1 MQSIQHSLPS
11 RLQAMKALLRADATV
26 QLRQPSSS
34 IMSVL
39 IPLFFLFAWR
49 NLIAS
54 RGATGI
60 LAGCISVGLPSI
72 GLMGYA
78 LVISRDR
85 ELGVFR
91 RLRITPCSTWMFMAS
106 RCLVQLGLMIAMAL
120 VTVAAAL
127 LVINVHIG
135 PADVLKL
142 LLAVLISG
150 PVFISLGLLIVALF
164 MGTETVSSATRM
176 IYIAILVL
184 GILSETMSKDSPWL
198 VVAQWSPVGVTRVIL
213 ANALD
218 SGSLGLQTIYPIAA
232 AFAYI
237 ALFGSIGIIGFRWT
251 SSN

>member
-1 MQSIQHSLPS
+1 
-11 RLQAMKALLRADATV
+11 
-26 QLRQPSSS
+26 
-34 IMSVL
+34 
-39 IPLFFLFAWR
+39 
-49 NLIAS
+49 
-54 RGATGI
+54 
-60 LAGCISVGLPSI
+60 
-72 GLMGYA
+72 
-78 LVISRDR
+78 
-85 ELGVFR
+85 
-91 RLRITPCSTWMFMAS
+91 
-106 RCLVQLGLMIAMAL
+106 MIAMAL